1 VAGLCTGLGARRAV
15 ASGAASARYIP
26 AVDFRKLRNGDWIAL
41 VAGVVLIVSL
51 FLPWYGA
58 GGETASG
65 WQSLSAF
72 DVALTLC
79 ALFGIAQWFFTAQQP
94 TPAVPLAVAGLG
106 AWTAIVA
113 MILVVIRLIDAPA
126 DGLGV
131 EYGVPVALLATIGL
145 FTGAWRALGDERIRM
160 PDGRWSRPA
169 EGEIGAGVEVKTLP
183 PPRPEA
189 STADSS

>member
-1 VAGLCTGLGARRAV
+1 M
-15 ASGAASARYIP
+15 
-26 AVDFRKLRNGDWIAL
+26 DFRRLRNGDWIAL
-41 VAGVVLIVSL
+41 IAGLALIGSL

-58 GGETASG
+58 GGETATG
-65 WQSLSAF
+65 WEALSAI
-72 DVALTLC
+72 DITLTVC

-94 TPAVPLAVAGLG
+94 TPAVPLAISGMG
-106 AWTAIVA
+106 AWAAIVA
-113 MILVVIRLIDAPA
+113 MVLLVIRLIDAPA
-126 DGLGV
+126 DGLGI
-131 EYGVPVALLATIGL
+131 EYGVPVALLAAIAL

-169 EGEIGAGVEVKTLP
+169 GGEIGAGVEVKTLP